1 MDIIDTLKKQIIDL
15 QKQANTLTSKIKM
28 EKNPDRRG
36 KLQKQ
41 LIDINTKKRKLN
53 DKLDLEVSNIDR
65 DATLDL
71 NNESFKKL
79 KEYRQNK
86 QIRESIKSFINTLIL
101 KRNKK

>member
-15 QKQANTLTSKIKM
+15 QKQANTLTAKIKT
-28 EKNPDRRG
+28 EKDPDRRG

-65 DATLDL
+65 DATSDL
-71 NNESFKKL
+71 NSESFKKL
-79 KEYRQNK
+79 KRYRENK
-86 QIRESIKSFINTLIL
+86 QIRESIKAFINIIIS
-101 KRNKK
+101 KRNKQ